1 VYLTEVLLTFV
12 WVVWYGVVIHVWLR
26 HTWPGWVLHVAQG
39 GIAVLLGL
47 HVVPH
52 ANTAMSGAAQGG
64 PIPIMLAFAFISTL
78 ILSIPLTFRHKRLLR
93 PLTTIEIGGLVII
106 SILLSN
112 SGMLMAPLQRLNT
125 LMGLAVAIGLIFTG
139 FLTRQVFVTH
149 ADHTWKKIIMI
160 TASGIGVIGILSS
173 LSWILVKLNQ
183 SGLRPW
189 LDVLAWCLLAG
200 GVVLAVGV
208 GLRYLVLGPLLR
220 FLFPRP
226 VRSFLLSDMPQEET
240 GSTFE
245 SVREA
250 ALQFPANLDLETILG
265 QILRKA
271 LNLTESD
278 DAHIFLFDGKKLT
291 FGGAMWSGDF
301 QHKPFSEPRPDGI
314 TYTVARSGEP
324 IIVSDVNQHQLFQD
338 DPWGGAIISLPLT
351 FQGEINGVMNVAFER
366 PHSFQPEE
374 VQLLEV
380 LCDQAAIA
388 LTNTYLYQQ
397 TERRLAEMTALRE
410 VMQVV
415 NRRLEMKPLLDAII
429 TQVREVLGYP
439 LVEILLVEEGDLVL
453 VARVGDESYK
463 MHRHSLIEGVT
474 GRVARTNEPV
484 FVQDVEEDPDYIK
497 VVDST
502 VSEIAVPLS
511 TGGLVIGVLNV
522 ESPESD
528 ALTYED
534 LRLLTLLGDQIAI
547 ALENAGLYERLT
559 QHADELEETVQERT
573 AALEQALGLAREAD
587 QVRTR
592 FVSDV
597 SHELR
602 TPLSNIRLY
611 LSLLDREHDE
621 KFLSYLDTLNRETDR
636 LIALIEDLL
645 AISRLDAGTAVPK
658 PAPVDLNQVAKHL
671 ATDRQRLFA
680 ERELGLEVSVE
691 ADMPPVLADE
701 SMLTQAIAT
710 LLTNAMNYTPNG
722 GRVWIE
728 TASQPPEWVTLT
740 VRDTGLGI
748 TRNEISQIFERFFRG
763 TASRMVGNPG
773 TGLGLAI
780 CQEIIAR
787 QDGKLTVESTV
798 GEGSTFT
805 IWLPMYSRSN

>member
-1 VYLTEVLLTFV
+1 
-12 WVVWYGVVIHVWLR
+12 
-26 HTWPGWVLHVAQG
+26 
-39 GIAVLLGL
+39 
-47 HVVPH
+47 
-52 ANTAMSGAAQGG
+52 
-64 PIPIMLAFAFISTL
+64 
-78 ILSIPLTFRHKRLLR
+78 
-93 PLTTIEIGGLVII
+93 
-106 SILLSN
+106 
-112 SGMLMAPLQRLNT
+112 
-125 LMGLAVAIGLIFTG
+125 
-139 FLTRQVFVTH
+139 
-149 ADHTWKKIIMI
+149 
-160 TASGIGVIGILSS
+160 
-173 LSWILVKLNQ
+173 
-183 SGLRPW
+183 
-189 LDVLAWCLLAG
+189 
-200 GVVLAVGV
+200 
-208 GLRYLVLGPLLR
+208 
-220 FLFPRP
+220 
-226 VRSFLLSDMPQEET
+226 VRD
-240 GSTFE
+240 
-245 SVREA
+245 A
-250 ALQFPANLDLETILG
+250 ALQLPANLDLETVLGGILE
-265 QILRKA
+265 KA
-271 LNLTESD
+271 LRLTNSD
-278 DAHIFLFDGKKLT
+278 DAHIFLFDGRRLS
-291 FGGAMWSGDF
+291 FAGAMWAGDF
-301 QHKPFSEPRPDGI
+301 RREPFSEPRQDGI
-314 TYTVARSGEP
+314 TDTVARSGKA
-324 IIVSDVNQHQLFQD
+324 IIVTDVNRHPLFED
-338 DPWGGAIISLPLT
+338 DPWGGAIISMPLDS
-351 FQGEINGVMNVAFER
+351 QGEVIGVMNVAYEK
-366 PHSFQPEE
+366 PHTFQPEE
-374 VQLLEV
+374 VQLLEI
-380 LCDQAAIA
+380 LCDQAATA
-388 LTNTYLYQQ
+388 LTNTHLYQQ
-397 TERRLAEMTALRE
+397 TERPLAEMTALRE

-415 NRRLEMKPLLDAII
+415 NRRLEMKPLLDEILN
-429 TQVREVLGYP
+429 QVREVLGYP
-439 LVEILLVEEGDLVL
+439 LVEILLVEEDELVL
-453 VARVGDESYK
+453 VARVGEESYIR
-463 MHRHSLIEGVT
+463 HRHPLTEGVT

-484 FVQDVEEDPDYIK
+484 FVPDVEEDPDYIK

-511 TGGLVIGVLNV
+511 TGGLVMGVLNV
-522 ESPESD
+522 ESHESD
-528 ALTYED
+528 ALTHED

-559 QHADELEETVQERT
+559 HHADDLEETVQERT
-573 AALEQALGLAREAD
+573 AALEQALELAREAD

-621 KFLSYLDTLNRETDR
+621 KFVSYLDTLNRETDR

-680 ERELGLEVSVE
+680 ESELGLEVSFE

-722 GRVWIE
+722 GRIRIE

-787 QDGKLTVESTV
+787 QEGKLTVESTV
-798 GEGSTFT
+798 GEGSAFT
-805 IWLPMYSRSN
+805 IWLPMYSRSK